1 MNKTN
6 PKKIPRTQ
14 QDVDRAYDKG
24 YTDGTDNGGIYSI
37 TLLNFIMRED
47 FAATDEHIRQI
58 NERFNFYTHQIKS
71 GELKFSD
78 VKAALK
84 DEYRTAVHI
93 R

>member
-14 QDVDRAYDKG
+14 QDVDRAYKRGHDEG
-24 YTDGTDNGGIYSI
+24 ADAGAEYTMTII
-37 TLLNFIMRED
+37 NFILRED
-47 FAATDEHIRQI
+47 FAATDEHLHKIAD
-58 NERFNFYTHQIKS
+58 RFNFYTHQIKS
-71 GELKFSD
+71 GELKFND

>member
-1 MNKTN
+1 MKKTN

-24 YTDGTDNGGIYSI
+24 YADGTDNGGIYSI
-37 TLLNFIMRED
+37 TLINFILRED
-47 FAATDEHIRQI
+47 FAATDEHLHKIA
-58 NERFNFYTHQIKS
+58 NRFNFYTHQIKS
-71 GELKFSD
+71 GELRFND

-84 DEYRTAVHI
+84 DEYGMAVHI